1 MFQFSEL
8 LDDFV
13 FDNADKPRNE
23 KLKNIVDA
31 IELRICK
38 TLGADLRVS
47 YHSLYLALIRY
58 SKDVYGLFRV
68 SNILSEHIT
77 DKNKLDDIISKI
89 KYNGGFMIESL
100 NPHINKRI
108 AYLVYHLMCQKP
120 FYVNKLDNNLYKT
133 NKLYYIVGSHFNEFI
148 ILFIVSFILEELN
161 ITFGISISNIEY
173 FLHSIRHRNLSRS
186 SLELLF
192 ESLLLDNS
200 NI

>member
-68 SNILSEHIT
+68 NNILSEHIM
-77 DKNKLDDIISKI
+77 DKNKLDDIIYKI

-120 FYVNKLDNNLYKT
+120 FYVNKLDNSLYKT

-161 ITFGISISNIEY
+161 ITFGINISNIEY

-200 NI
+200 K

>member
-1 MFQFSEL
+1 MFQFSKL
-8 LDDFV
+8 LADFV
-13 FDNADKPRNE
+13 FDNIDKSKNE
-23 KLKNIVDA
+23 KLKDIVDA

-38 TLGADLRVS
+38 TLGADLMVS

-58 SKDVYGLFRV
+58 SKDVYGLSRI
-68 SNILSEHIT
+68 NYILSKHIT
-77 DKNKLDDIISKI
+77 DENKLNEIISNI

-100 NPHINKRI
+100 NPHINKKI

-120 FYVNKLDNNLYKT
+120 FYVNKLDDNLYKS
-133 NKLYYIVGSHFNEFI
+133 NKLYYMVGSHFNEFI

-161 ITFGISISNIEY
+161 ITLGIGIPNIEY

-192 ESLLLDNS
+192 ESLLLDK
-200 NI
+200 

>member
-13 FDNADKPRNE
+13 FNNTDKSRGK
-23 KLKNIVDA
+23 KLEDIVNA
-31 IELRICK
+31 IESRICK
-38 TLGADLRVS
+38 ILGADLRVS

-58 SKDVYGLFRV
+58 SKDIYGFYRV
-68 SNILSEHIT
+68 NNILSEYIT
-77 DKNKLDDIISKI
+77 DKNKLNDIIFKI

-100 NPHINKRI
+100 NPHINKKI

-120 FYVNKLDNNLYKT
+120 FYVNKLDSSLYKSNT
-133 NKLYYIVGSHFNEFI
+133 LYYKVGSHFNEI
-148 ILFIVSFILEELN
+148 VILVIVSFVLEELN
-161 ITFGISISNIEY
+161 TTLGIRNIEY

>member
-1 MFQFSEL
+1 MFQFSNL
-8 LDDFV
+8 LNDFV
-13 FDNADKPRNE
+13 FDNVDKPRNE
-23 KLKNIVDA
+23 KLKDIVDA

-38 TLGADLRVS
+38 TLGADLGVS

-58 SKDVYGLFRV
+58 SKDIYGLRRV
-68 SNILSEHIT
+68 NAILSKHIT
-77 DKNKLDDIISKI
+77 DKNKFDDIISKI

-120 FYVNKLDNNLYKT
+120 FYVNKLDNSLYESDA
-133 NKLYYIVGSHFNEFI
+133 LYYKIGSHFNEI
-148 ILFIVSFILEELN
+148 VILCIVFFILEELN
-161 ITFGISISNIEY
+161 TTLGIRNIEY

>member
-1 MFQFSEL
+1 MFQFSNL
-8 LDDFV
+8 LNDFV
-13 FDNADKPRNE
+13 FDNVDKPRNE
-23 KLKNIVDA
+23 KLKDIVDA

-47 YHSLYLALIRY
+47 YHSIYLALIRY
-58 SKDVYGLFRV
+58 SKDIYGLHRV
-68 SNILSEHIT
+68 NDILSKHIT
-77 DKNKLDDIISKI
+77 DKNKLNNIISEI

-120 FYVNKLDNNLYKT
+120 FYVNKLDNSLYESDT
-133 NKLYYIVGSHFNEFI
+133 LYYKIGSHFNEI
-148 ILFIVSFILEELN
+148 VILCIVSFILEELN
-161 ITFGISISNIEY
+161 TTLGIRNIEY

>member
-8 LDDFV
+8 LNDFI

-23 KLKNIVDA
+23 KLKDIVDA

-38 TLGADLRVS
+38 TLGADLGVS

-58 SKDVYGLFRV
+58 SKDVYGLYRV
-68 SNILSEHIT
+68 NDILLNYIT
-77 DKNKLDDIISKI
+77 DKNKLNDIISKI

-100 NPHINKRI
+100 NPHINKKI

-120 FYVNKLDNNLYKT
+120 FYVNKLDNNLYKSNT
-133 NKLYYIVGSHFNEFI
+133 LYYKVGSHFNEI
-148 ILFIVSFILEELN
+148 VILCIVSFILEELN
-161 ITFGISISNIEY
+161 TTLGIRNIEY

>member
-1 MFQFSEL
+1 MFQFSNL
-8 LDDFV
+8 LNDFV
-13 FDNADKPRNE
+13 FDNVDKPRNE
-23 KLKNIVDA
+23 KLKDIVDA

-38 TLGADLRVS
+38 TLGADLGVS

-58 SKDVYGLFRV
+58 SKDIYGLRRV
-68 SNILSEHIT
+68 NGILSKHIT
-77 DKNKLDDIISKI
+77 DKNKFDDIISKI

-120 FYVNKLDNNLYKT
+120 FYVNKLDNSLYESDA
-133 NKLYYIVGSHFNEFI
+133 LYYKIGSHFNEI
-148 ILFIVSFILEELN
+148 VILCIVFFILEELN
-161 ITFGISISNIEY
+161 TTLGIRNIEY

>member
-1 MFQFSEL
+1 MFQFSNL
-8 LDDFV
+8 LNDFV
-13 FDNADKPRNE
+13 FDNVDKSRNE
-23 KLKNIVDA
+23 KLKDIVDA

-38 TLGADLRVS
+38 TLGADLGVS

-58 SKDVYGLFRV
+58 SKDIYGLRRV
-68 SNILSEHIT
+68 NAILSKHIT
-77 DKNKLDDIISKI
+77 DKNKFDDIISKI

-120 FYVNKLDNNLYKT
+120 FYVNKLDNSLYESDA
-133 NKLYYIVGSHFNEFI
+133 LYYKIGSHFNEI
-148 ILFIVSFILEELN
+148 VILCIVFFILEELN
-161 ITFGISISNIEY
+161 TTLGIRNIEY